1 MEPPIV
7 EQLNICEFDG
17 IGHVTG
23 GTTQVEA
30 AQLQAPAMHWMAWP
44 DGQLPHGG
52 GVLEHEEH
60 AP

>member
-1 MEPPIV
+1 ML
-7 EQLNICEFDG
+7 QLLNCELVT